1 MPPSQVFRWDLSGVP
16 QLTAQLDRI
25 RMVPYG
31 REMEE
36 EVLTESGGIIADRW
50 RDLAPSPGPDHPYSE
65 GEYQDSIFVQ
75 PEERGLGEEASV
87 LIATDA
93 QNPYD
98 GYPYPVA
105 LEYGTS
111 KMAPQPSMHPA
122 IEQAGPEALSHLAA
136 QTKLLIEQELGGQ

>member
-1 MPPSQVFRWDLSGVP
+1 MPSQGFRWDLAGVP

-25 RMVPYG
+25 RQIPYG

-36 EVLTESGGIIADRW
+36 EVLTEAGGIIADRW
-50 RDLAPSPGPDHPYSE
+50 KELVPTPGAEHPYST
-65 GEYQDSIFVQ
+65 GEYQDSIYVQ
-75 PEERGLGEEASV
+75 PEDRSIGDVASV

-93 QNPYD
+93 ENPMD

-111 KMAPQPSMHPA
+111 KMAPQPSLNPA
-122 IEQAGPEALSHLAA
+122 VEQAGPEALSHLAA
-136 QTKLLIEQELGGQ
+136 QTELLIKQELGGQ